1 MNLKHLLTFTIC
13 LISGSLLA
21 QQSWTTPPVQWEQNY
36 GGTANERANKVIP
49 TSDGGFIAIGNSMS
63 DDVDLTNN
71 FGLNDVWVVKTD
83 GNGTVQWQRNYGG
96 DDEDF
101 GLSIAQTF
109 DGGYII
115 GATTFSNTNNVSGNN
130 GFSDFWILKIDAL
143 GAIEWSKVYGGSL
156 LESLYQVK
164 QLRDSSYVAVGST
177 DSNDGYVSGNH
188 GESDYWVVRMNQL
201 GDTLWTKCYG
211 GVKTDVCRDVNQLVN
226 GNFVLAGY
234 SNSNDG
240 DLTSNNGG
248 YDYWVLRID
257 HNFKNI
263 IWQYNYGGSFDDRA
277 FSLTL
282 NSALGYLVVGSS
294 YSNDINVSGH
304 SGSVGP
310 TGNADVWALK
320 LTNLGIIDWEN
331 SLGGLADDFAFD
343 AVQLADSSYT
353 IAGYTSSILANT
365 SPNNGL
371 TDYWLINVNRFG
383 NRQWGMVYGGS
394 KADFCFSI
402 DTLSSFTYIIGGGS
416 FSNDSLV
423 GGNNGGSDFWLLRL
437 DSAKSTTAIP
447 SLNQNQSYV
456 SIYPNPVTTQATI
469 SVSSHNNV
477 KQLLNIYNNV
487 GQLVNSFDVTGNTSI
502 VIQRNNYQSG
512 IYHYTL
518 VSENEISAR
527 GKFVIE

>member
-1 MNLKHLLTFTIC
+1 MKLRHVIALVFVLT
-13 LISGSLLA
+13 ISKTYA
-21 QQSWTTPPVQWEQNY
+21 QQSWTTPPLQWEQNY
-36 GGTANERANKVIP
+36 GGTANDRANDVIP
-49 TSDGGFIAIGNSMS
+49 TSDGGFIAVGNSMS

-71 FGLNDVWVVKTD
+71 CGLNDVWVVKTD
-83 GNGTVQWQRNYGG
+83 GNGQVQWQRNYGG

-115 GATTFSNTNNVSGNN
+115 GATTFSNNNNVSGNN
-130 GFSDFWILKIDAL
+130 GFSDFWVLKIDSV
-143 GAIEWSKVYGGSL
+143 GVIEWSKVYGGSL
-156 LESLYQVK
+156 LESLFQVK

-177 DSNDGYVSGNH
+177 DSNDGDVSGNH
-188 GESDYWVVRMNQL
+188 GESDYWVVRLNL
-201 GDTLWTKCYG
+201 AGDTIWTQCYG
-211 GVKTDVCRDVNQLVN
+211 GLKTDVCRDISQLVN

-263 IWQYNYGGSFDDRA
+263 IWQYNYGGSYDDRA
-277 FSLTL
+277 YSLTL
-282 NSALGYLVVGSS
+282 NSALGYLVIGSS

-353 IAGYTSSILANT
+353 IAGYTSSLLANT

-394 KADFCFSI
+394 KADFCFAI

-416 FSNDSLV
+416 FSNDSVV
-423 GGNNGGSDFWLLRL
+423 GGNYGGSDYWLLRL
-437 DSAKSTTAIP
+437 DSAKNTTALP
-447 SLNQNQSYV
+447 DVSADGNQLT
-456 SIYPNPVTTQATI
+456 IYPNPLRTQSTI
-469 SVSSHNNV
+469 SIKTNHTD
-477 KQLLNIYNNV
+477 KQLLNIYNNI
-487 GQLVNSFDVTGNTSI
+487 GQIIKSIDVTGVTSLDI
-502 VIQRNNYQSG
+502 HRNNFQAG
-512 IYHYTL
+512 VYHYTL
-518 VSENEISAR
+518 GYENKILTR
-527 GKFVIE
+527 GKFVVE